1 RIALAIFVLMI
12 LLTAT
17 GVVGILEAAL
27 VAAGAM
33 LSSRAVRWRDALR
46 KVDFGLLVAIG
57 ASFGPGKMLAQTGAA
72 GAIAE
77 RLLATAGGDPFWSL
91 VAIYA
96 ATVALSE
103 MVTNNAAA
111 VIVLPI
117 ALSTAAALGVSH
129 MPFVIAVMVAASA
142 AFATP
147 IG

>member
-1 RIALAIFVLMI
+1 LSSPSARVALAIFVVMVV
-12 LLTAT
+12 LTASGAM
-17 GVVGILEAAL
+17 GVLEAAI

-33 LSSRAVRWRDALR
+33 ILSGAVFWREALR
-46 KVDFGLLVAIG
+46 KVDFGLLLAIG
-57 ASFGPGKMLAQTGAA
+57 ASFGLGKMLEETGAA

-91 VAIYA
+91 VAVYA

-117 ALSTAAALGVSH
+117 ALSAAAALGVSY
-129 MPFVIAVMVAASA
+129 MPFVI
-142 AFATP
+142 
-147 IG
+147 